1 MEKGK
6 PGKEYCIGGSNEM
19 SNLEICKL
27 ILEIIDTSI
36 PCKNNNKYMDK
47 IKFVKDRKG
56 HDFRYSLKT
65 SKIFYDHKIFQNS
78 SFKENLKFTVAHF
91 LNLKPKNL

>member
-27 ILEIIDTSI
+27 ILEIIDTLI

-65 SKIFYDHKIFQNS
+65 SKIFMTIKF
-78 SFKENLKFTVAHF
+78 FKTLLLKKT
-91 LNLKPKNL
+91 

>member
-1 MEKGK
+1 
-6 PGKEYCIGGSNEM
+6 M

-27 ILEIIDTSI
+27 ILENIDILI
-36 PCKNNNKYMDK
+36 PDKNKKKYMDK

-65 SKIFYDHKIFQNS
+65 SKIFHDHGIFQDS
-78 SFKENLKFTVAHF
+78 SFKENLKFTISHF
-91 LNLKPKNL
+91 LNLKK